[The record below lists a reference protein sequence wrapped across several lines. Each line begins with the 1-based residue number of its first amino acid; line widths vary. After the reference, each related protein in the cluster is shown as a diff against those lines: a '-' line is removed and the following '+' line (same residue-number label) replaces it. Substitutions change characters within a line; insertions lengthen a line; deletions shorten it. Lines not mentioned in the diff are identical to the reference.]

1 MAEQGFFD
9 MREKLTAPVRASA
22 GAEPM
27 SVTQVTRLIDTAI
40 KSGVPAAVAVRGEV
54 SNFNLN
60 RASGHAYFTLKDPTA
75 CINCVMFRGEFSRVK
90 FGPTDGM
97 ELLATGSVRVYAAQG
112 RYQLYVNQL
121 QPLGKGALELAL
133 AQLREKLSAEGLFEA
148 ARKRPIPRFAASIVI
163 ITSRETAAL
172 QDMLKVLRRVPTL
185 RVMLYHVPVQG
196 DGAAVKIA
204 AAIELINQRAA
215 DVHGVDLILLGRGG
229 GSLEDLWAFNE
240 EVLAR
245 AMAVSKIPIV
255 TGIGHETDVSIADLV
270 ADHWAHTPTEAAT
283 FAISHWR
290 TADENLRGSADRLRR
305 QIQTAMQ
312 EWRQRLLAIQR
323 HEMFRRP
330 TQRIEQLRMQ
340 LDDRQNALVLAM
352 SRVLQRRQRR
362 LEDLGRRLAERGPA
376 VILSRL
382 GAELTARAA
391 RLEQVIGEGLRS
403 RRARIEALS
412 AQLEAVNPLQVL
424 RRGYTLTRFKKT
436 GAIVASAAELH
447 EGQGIVTR
455 FHDGEVESTVEDAS
469 QPKLFEG

>member
-1 MAEQGFFD
+1 
-9 MREKLTAPVRASA
+9 
-22 GAEPM
+22 
-27 SVTQVTRLIDTAI
+27 
-40 KSGVPAAVAVRGEV
+40 
-54 SNFNLN
+54 
-60 RASGHAYFTLKDPTA
+60 
-75 CINCVMFRGEFSRVK
+75 
-90 FGPTDGM
+90 
-97 ELLATGSVRVYAAQG
+97 
-112 RYQLYVNQL
+112 
-121 QPLGKGALELAL
+121 
-133 AQLREKLSAEGLFEA
+133 LFEA
-148 ARKRPIPRFAASIVI
+148 ARKRPIPRFAASIAI

-185 RVMLYHVPVQG
+185 RVMLFHVPVQG
-196 DGAAVKIA
+196 DGAAAKIA

-215 DVHGVDLILLGRGG
+215 DVRGIDLILLGRGG

-290 TADENLRGSADRLRR
+290 TADENLRGSSDRLRR

-312 EWRQRLLAIQR
+312 ERRQRLSAIQR

-362 LEDLGRRLAERGPA
+362 IEDLGRRLAERGPA

-391 RLEQVIGEGLRS
+391 RLEQVVGEGLRR

-424 RRGYTLTRFKKT
+424 RRGYTLTRLKKT

-455 FHDGEVESTVEDAS
+455 FHDGEVESTVEDSS